1 MRSFGVMLVP
11 GGSPPPGLP
20 ADASAL
26 VIDVLR
32 ATTTL
37 TYALRNG
44 CARVIPVATPEEG
57 LERAAHFAGAVLGG
71 ERDGK
76 VIPGYHL
83 GNSPLEYT
91 AERVAGRTL
100 VFASTNGSRA
110 LIAASGRRRV
120 LAAFVNLSAA
130 VNRVRDARDVL
141 IVCSGKLGRF
151 SLEDAACAGAIAVR
165 LRALGARPLGAEA
178 RLVETLAPR
187 DAADAQAIVQGSSHG
202 RYLRRLGPEFARDV
216 EACAQVDVIGEAF
229 EV

>member
-1 MRSFGVMLVP
+1 MRTFGVMLVP
-11 GGSPPPGLP
+11 DAAPPAGLP
-20 ADASAL
+20 ADAPAL

-37 TYALRNG
+37 TFALANG
-44 CARVIPVATPEEG
+44 AAGVIPVATAEQG
-57 LERAAHFAGAVLGG
+57 LAAAARTPGAVLGG

-76 VIPGYHL
+76 VIPGYHR
-83 GNSPLEYT
+83 GNSPFEYT
-91 AERVAGRTL
+91 ADRVSGRTL

-110 LIAASGRRRV
+110 LLAAGGRRRV

-130 VNRVRDARDVL
+130 LERVRGAHDVL

-151 SLEDAACAGAIAVR
+151 ALEDAACAGTLALR
-165 LRALGARPLGAEA
+165 LRALGAEPRGAEA
-178 RLVETLAPR
+178 RLVETLAAR
-187 DAADAQAIVQGSSHG
+187 DAADARAVVQGCSHG

-216 EACAQVDVIGEAF
+216 EACAAWDTMEQAF